1 VLSSSSF
8 LQITQSF
15 VMHCGQYFIEHN
27 FVINMYPSNNGPYS
41 LLYTFFLFLLSEMMR
56 SLPVCSRKRKEQE
69 LKRVDTSIPF
79 PVFQLLLIS
88 QPLLFH
94 ICSLSLSYVSELKT
108 MLYLCASG
116 IVLFCSQRSAFFS
129 VQHE

>member
-1 VLSSSSF
+1 MDHIV
-8 LQITQSF
+8 
-15 VMHCGQYFIEHN
+15 Y
-27 FVINMYPSNNGPYS
+27 
-41 LLYTFFLFLLSEMMR
+41 YTLKMVFMPLPCFFLFLLSEMMR

-69 LKRVDTSIPF
+69 LKHVDIFIPF
-79 PVFQLLLIS
+79 PVFQLLLIP
-88 QPLLFH
+88 QPFLLH
-94 ICSLSLSYVSELKT
+94 ICSLPLSSVSELKT

>member
-1 VLSSSSF
+1 
-8 LQITQSF
+8 
-15 VMHCGQYFIEHN
+15 MHCGQYSIEHN
-27 FVINMYPSNNGPYS
+27 FVINMYPSNNRPYS
-41 LLYTFFLFLLSEMMR
+41 LLYTEDGISASFLFLFFLLNEMMR
-56 SLPVCSRKRKEQE
+56 SSPVCSKKRKEQE
-69 LKRVDTSIPF
+69 LKHVDISIPF